1 MSEFKRKGQIVPK
14 CFIKS
19 IEKKAQHIIFF
30 GCDVEICRAS
40 KTVKALTDG
49 CIFYA
54 PATTH
59 VLKKKNKV
67 TVKGFLVGEVNVIG
81 YGYGVK
87 S

>member
-19 IEKKAQHIIFF
+19 IEKKAQHIIVF

-40 KTVKALTDG
+40 KTVRALTDG
-49 CIFYA
+49 CIFYV

-59 VLKKKNKV
+59 VLKKKNQV
-67 TVKGFLVGEVNVIG
+67 TVKGFSVDGVSVTG
-81 YGYGVK
+81 YEDGDLK
-87 S
+87 